1 MQANTNETVGKAKRP
16 RIGAVLTMKSMEP
29 PLFCDDDFPAL
40 SCIVVIPI
48 DARHWKVS
56 FFAFVARVIEDVQPI
71 GVLVCDWFLNAY
83 GRIAGIQVE

>member
-1 MQANTNETVGKAKRP
+1 
-16 RIGAVLTMKSMEP
+16 MKSMEP

-56 FFAFVARVIEDVQPI
+56 FFAFVARVVEDVEPI
-71 GVLVCDWFLNAY
+71 GVLLFDAVFNAY
-83 GRIAGIQVE
+83 GCIAGVQIK